1 MTCGIQTSI
10 LPDADALIAEL
21 SGLTEKQNKKM
32 RNIDIQELSIGT
44 KVYWHDPAGETSGIY
59 EILIMP
65 DINEL
70 TKEELEYDDLILL
83 IGDGFSEAEVFIRE
97 LDIFY

>member
-1 MTCGIQTSI
+1 
-10 LPDADALIAEL
+10 
-21 SGLTEKQNKKM
+21 M

-70 TKEELEYDDLILL
+70 TKEELEYDELILL

-97 LDIFY
+97 LGILY

>member
-1 MTCGIQTSI
+1 
-10 LPDADALIAEL
+10 
-21 SGLTEKQNKKM
+21 M

-44 KVYWHDPAGETSGIY
+44 KVYWYDPAGETSGIY

-83 IGDGFSEAEVFIRE
+83 IGDGFSKAEVFIRE
-97 LDIFY
+97 LGILY

>member
-1 MTCGIQTSI
+1 
-10 LPDADALIAEL
+10 
-21 SGLTEKQNKKM
+21 M

-44 KVYWHDPAGETSGIY
+44 KVYCHDPAGETSGIY

-97 LDIFY
+97 LDILY

>member
-1 MTCGIQTSI
+1 
-10 LPDADALIAEL
+10 
-21 SGLTEKQNKKM
+21 M
-32 RNIDIQELSIGT
+32 RNIDIQKVSIGT

>member
-1 MTCGIQTSI
+1 
-10 LPDADALIAEL
+10 
-21 SGLTEKQNKKM
+21 M

-44 KVYWHDPAGETSGIY
+44 KVYWHDSAGETSGIY

-70 TKEELEYDDLILL
+70 MKEELEYDELILL

-97 LDIFY
+97 LGILY